1 VEPKQKKQKKKLS
14 KRQLK
19 KQKKKDRKAAF
30 PSSNGGAQ
38 QQNYVGGNLV
48 TEQTLQVTQARDGK
62 LYILFSSLGWCIYF
76 GVVIYNIMCTSYA
89 HFFYTYN
96 FYYFILQLDDFV
108 PPPPTWEPEKEN
120 VNGSEFAVDS
130 GGFPTRTTSN
140 NLSVNPYSGGVDS
153 GGFPN
158 ANHSNTNSQEE
169 QLYQDSFGM
178 AGGLYDIKPALSMIV
193 EEKSPRNTV
202 ASPRNGSSAGGASP
216 RSAHSGQQVDRNNS
230 FGSGQSPRG
239 NQSPNSNSQQ
249 GFGRDESQF
258 AQQPP
263 PLQTHTTG
271 GSAPQA
277 QQIMS
282 PTHLNSGMKPP
293 LTPNRGM
300 GGPSSSGNSRL
311 STGSNGSGGEQQNN
325 LTPSQYRS
333 PQPPPNNSSR
343 GGHFNNPNNSPGN
356 SMSSGTSNSG
366 LGINGMTIE
375 TNNSDTIRQSMSPD
389 DQSELRGMRLATAD
403 SADMCLSADSADE
416 EYNRL
421 RSPDPPGVNG
431 SSSNGVS
438 NTTNG
443 VSNNGAVG
451 NNKGKQQQEK
461 FVSALDRSPFSYSGE
476 EDDNAL
482 FPALVE
488 DKDPWN
494 SNTSAWPKQMSAS
507 QTTNQMETQED
518 IRAWTPQASSSKKG
532 TSFTF
537 DNSTQPMFS
546 GGPMSSSSPSNKD
559 GEKNL
564 FEMNFAD
571 FEPFDPLQQFTS
583 SSNTNSN
590 KAAVMTQ
597 SSSSKSVAVNSSPVS
612 ALLEDSRARRKSRES
627 SQRSIEGGVGVHSFS
642 ARNTRSG
649 GSINSA
655 PALNASQIRS
665 TIRSS
670 KGHHY
675 NNNGSSSSISR
686 VIDNLEL
693 HVNKRQSGG
702 LSSTR
707 STSARSQ
714 SSASGHSR
722 SNDGTNAIRE
732 AKERIRREN
741 MMNNES
747 KMIDMLA
754 AGGSSAKAAS
764 AAAAASNHEKK
775 KDDWLFD
782 EVASTLGPRSV
793 AADLESLGGRSGKS
807 HRSSKSHRSH
817 RSKKS
822 SSRRHGESSSHRR
835 RHRSSR
841 HHDRDHRDDGV
852 SVDSRTSRNSRAS
865 YRSYQ
870 TTKSMVSQMSEQ
882 SRSVAN
888 DLLRL
893 EAQLSMVGKSRN
905 GGSVAGGGG
914 GASTTSGSV
923 SGVPKGIGGSGNSSV
938 ISKTELNKRRDDCGM
953 TVTSGYSSMSRSRSS
968 RHHSSGRS
976 RNRDHISASARR
988 AAARTLRSKVTV
1000 KAPPGKLGIILA
1012 NRTDSRGTVVSGVRT
1027 SSVLAEQVSPGDRI
1041 IAIDDEDVSQ
1051 MNVKEIT
1058 TIMARKSEFERVLV
1072 LLAAPKVQYD

>member
-1 VEPKQKKQKKKLS
+1 
-14 KRQLK
+14 
-19 KQKKKDRKAAF
+19 
-30 PSSNGGAQ
+30 
-38 QQNYVGGNLV
+38 
-48 TEQTLQVTQARDGK
+48 
-62 LYILFSSLGWCIYF
+62 
-76 GVVIYNIMCTSYA
+76 
-89 HFFYTYN
+89 
-96 FYYFILQLDDFV
+96 
-108 PPPPTWEPEKEN
+108 
-120 VNGSEFAVDS
+120 
-130 GGFPTRTTSN
+130 
-140 NLSVNPYSGGVDS
+140 LSVNPYSGGVDS

-158 ANHSNTNSQEE
+158 ANHSNNNSQDQ

-193 EEKSPRNTV
+193 EEKSPRNAGV

-230 FGSGQSPRG
+230 FGSSNQSPRG
-239 NQSPNSNSQQ
+239 NQSPSNSNSQQ
-249 GFGRDESQF
+249 GFGRDEF
-258 AQQPP
+258 VAQPPSPPP
-263 PLQTHTTG
+263 PLQTHTSG

-311 STGSNGSGGEQQNN
+311 STGSNGSGGESQQNN

-343 GGHFNNPNNSPGN
+343 LNQFNNPNNSPGN

-389 DQSELRGMRLATAD
+389 DTSELRGMRLATAD

-421 RSPDPPGVNG
+421 RSPDPPGANG
-431 SSSNGVS
+431 TSSNGVS
-438 NTTNG
+438 NNTNG
-443 VSNNGAVG
+443 VTAAA
-451 NNKGKQQQEK
+451 NKGKQQEK

-494 SNTSAWPKQMSAS
+494 SNTSAWPKQMTSS

-546 GGPMSSSSPSNKD
+546 GGPMSSSPANGKD
-559 GEKNL
+559 EKNL

-571 FEPFDPLQQFTS
+571 FEPFDPSQQFMS
-583 SSNTNSN
+583 SSNTSNNN
-590 KAAVMTQ
+590 KAATQ

-627 SQRSIEGGVGVHSFS
+627 SQRSIEGGGAGGVHSFS

-670 KGHHY
+670 KGHHFT
-675 NNNGSSSSISR
+675 NNGSSSSISR

-722 SNDGTNAIRE
+722 SNDGTTAIRE

-764 AAAAASNHEKK
+764 AAAAATHEKK

-782 EVASTLGPRSV
+782 EVVGTLGPRSV

>member
-1 VEPKQKKQKKKLS
+1 
-14 KRQLK
+14 
-19 KQKKKDRKAAF
+19 
-30 PSSNGGAQ
+30 
-38 QQNYVGGNLV
+38 
-48 TEQTLQVTQARDGK
+48 
-62 LYILFSSLGWCIYF
+62 
-76 GVVIYNIMCTSYA
+76 MCTSYA

-96 FYYFILQLDDFV
+96 FYYLLLQLDDFV

-153 GGFPN
+153 GGFPT
-158 ANHSNTNSQEE
+158 SNSQEE

-193 EEKSPRNTV
+193 EEKSPRNAVT
-202 ASPRNGSSAGGASP
+202 SPRNGSSAGGASP

-230 FGSGQSPRG
+230 FGSGNQSPRG
-239 NQSPNSNSQQ
+239 TQSPNSNSQQ
-249 GFGRDESQF
+249 NGFGRDESQF
-258 AQQPP
+258 GQPPPP
-263 PLQTHTTG
+263 PLQTHTSG

-311 STGSNGSGGEQQNN
+311 STGSNGSGGESQQNN

-333 PQPPPNNSSR
+333 PQPPPNNNSSR
-343 GGHFNNPNNSPGN
+343 LIQFNNPNNSPGN

-421 RSPDPPGVNG
+421 RSPDPPGANG
-431 SSSNGVS
+431 TSSSNGVS
-438 NTTNG
+438 NNTNG
-443 VSNNGAVG
+443 VTAAA
-451 NNKGKQQQEK
+451 NKGKQQEK

-494 SNTSAWPKQMSAS
+494 SNTSAWPKQMTSS

-546 GGPMSSSSPSNKD
+546 GGPMSSSSPSNNG